1 VLNRPPPNYDGYVPL
16 TRIERGALAAA
27 SALGAVMN
35 PRRAGTFLQRPS
47 YNTPDIETTDLVAAL
62 GEVTAGLFI
71 RYLRDTMLL
80 NETGRRILRDRP
92 RITLKTMPVEDF
104 RILLENTAG
113 QTYAKWLEDYRMSS
127 DGRDDVRYV
136 DDEESAYVM

>member
-1 VLNRPPPNYDGYVPL
+1 
-16 TRIERGALAAA
+16 
-27 SALGAVMN
+27 MN

-47 YNTPDIETTDLVAAL
+47 YTIPDTKTIDLVAAL

-80 NETGRRILRDRP
+80 NETGRRILRDRT
-92 RITLKTMPVEDF
+92 RITLKTMPVEEL
-104 RILLENTAG
+104 RILLENTVG
-113 QTYAKWLEDYRMSS
+113 QIYAKWLEDYRMSS

-136 DDEESAYVM
+136 DDEECAYVM